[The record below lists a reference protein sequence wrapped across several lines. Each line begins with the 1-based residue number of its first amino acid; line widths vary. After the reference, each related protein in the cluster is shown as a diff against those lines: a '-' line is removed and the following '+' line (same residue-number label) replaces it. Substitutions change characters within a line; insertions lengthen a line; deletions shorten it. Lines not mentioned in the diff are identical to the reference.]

1 MLVEDWLHCL
11 ALIFLR
17 PGLHLLPP
25 CHLQP
30 GPHDLEVS
38 GAEGELENCLSSGGL
53 VRADY
58 CLEGG
63 REEGEEGG
71 QKIKLHSKYFS
82 FMRQKVRR

>member
-11 ALIFLR
+11 ALIFLW
-17 PGLHLLPP
+17 PGLHFLPP

-63 REEGEEGG
+63 GREEGGRREGG
-71 QKIKLHSKYFS
+71 
-82 FMRQKVRR
+82 RREGERGRGAKD